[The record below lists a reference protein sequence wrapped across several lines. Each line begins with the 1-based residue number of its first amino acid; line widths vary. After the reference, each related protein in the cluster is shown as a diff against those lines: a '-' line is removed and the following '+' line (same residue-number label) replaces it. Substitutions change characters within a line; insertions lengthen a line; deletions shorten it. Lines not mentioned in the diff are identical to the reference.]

1 MVSDPEPAV
10 SGSKIMKWCDWH
22 MTDNLGRARHSVRAV
37 LFATHAPAVRGLTA
51 LPATGLPCFWCGR
64 ARHSVRAVLFAAHA
78 PAVRGLTAL
87 PATGLPC
94 LWCGRARHSVRAACL
109 QRRTLV
115 VMRLP
120 ALPALLAPVAAG
132 RFCPI
137 VCQRLNPKIFFILYN
152 SSLNVCRRAGLRQ
165 FTLKSEWDG
174 RTAKHRRS
182 QGFPI

>member
-1 MVSDPEPAV
+1 MVSDRQPAV
-10 SGSKIMKWCDWH
+10 SGSIIMKCGDQH
-22 MTDNLGRARHSVRAV
+22 MTDNLDRARHFVRAV
-37 LFATHAPAVRGLTA
+37 LFATHAPAV
-51 LPATGLPCFWCGR
+51 
-64 ARHSVRAVLFAAHA
+64 
-78 PAVRGLTAL
+78 
-87 PATGLPC
+87 
-94 LWCGRARHSVRAACL
+94 
-109 QRRTLV
+109 
-115 VMRLP
+115 MRLT